1 MTQTLD
7 ESKLTPEQRQINSI
21 SKNFHMQLIEQELKA
36 LEIAE
41 VNGKRVIRSTVSGVV
56 VFIEESKGNWI
67 FRPNKTWNQAALAK
81 HPQWTEDD
89 LEEQIQAFGFF

>member
-21 SKNFHMQLIEQELKA
+21 SNSLKKRWTHGELEA
-36 LEIAE
+36 LEISE

>member
-7 ESKLTPEQRQINSI
+7 ESKLTPEQKQINSI
-21 SKNFHMQLIEQELKA
+21 SKGLKKQWTLGELKA
-36 LEIAE
+36 LEISK
-41 VNGKRVIRSTVSGVV
+41 VNGKRVIRSSVSGVV

-81 HPQWTEDD
+81 HPTWTEYD
-89 LEEQIQAFGFF
+89 LEDQIQAFGF

>member
-1 MTQTLD
+1 MTQKLD
-7 ESKLTPEQRQINSI
+7 ESKLTPELRQINSI

-41 VNGKRVIRSTVSGVV
+41 VNGKRVIRSSVNGVV
-56 VFIEESKGNWI
+56 VYIEDSHNHWI
-67 FRPNKTWNQAALAK
+67 ARPNMTWEEAVLAK

-89 LEEQIQAFGFF
+89 LEEQIQAFGF